1 MIRSEGAPAGWLL
14 ALDFGGTNLGAAC
27 FSSAAGGPL
36 KRLAQR
42 RISSPDGADAEGQLQ
57 EMFSLAGELLERL
70 AHEAGT
76 QPAILSVGAS
86 FGGAVDFASGCVRQ
100 GLHTG
105 GWDGFPLKD
114 RLEAHF
120 RLPAVVE
127 NDGNASALGESCYG
141 AAQGAGDVLYI
152 TVSTGVGGG
161 WVLGGKIWRGSQGL
175 AGEIGHTVI
184 MPEGPLC
191 ACGKRGCLER
201 LAAGPFLAQD
211 AREHLSQ
218 HPEDAALLVEMVGG
232 DLDLITAEHVSAAA
246 MQGDPFARA
255 LLERSARAVG
265 LAAGNAASLL
275 NPQFIIVGGGVTR
288 AGDIWWDALRQA
300 AQEAVFPGLEVEILP
315 AGLGEESPLWG
326 AAMLA
331 QEIHFPRK

>member
-1 MIRSEGAPAGWLL
+1 MIKAEGAPVGSLL

-36 KRLAQR
+36 ERLVQR

-57 EMFSLAGELLERL
+57 EMFSLTGELLERL

-76 QPAILSVGAS
+76 PSAILSVGAS

-120 RLPAVVE
+120 GLPAVVE

-141 AAQGAGDVLYI
+141 AAQGAGDLLYI

-161 WVLGGKIWRGSQGL
+161 RVLGGKIWRGSQGL

-184 MPEGPLC
+184 MPDGPLC

-246 MQGDPFARA
+246 MQGDPFARR
-255 LLERSARAVG
+255 LARAQRPRSG
-265 LAAGNAASLL
+265 SGGWQCGEPAEPAAHYCGWRRHPALVISGGTHCARQLNARYFLHWTWRSCQLDW
-275 NPQFIIVGGGVTR
+275 Q
-288 AGDIWWDALRQA
+288 
-300 AQEAVFPGLEVEILP
+300 
-315 AGLGEESPLWG
+315 ESPLWG

>member
-1 MIRSEGAPAGWLL
+1 VINSKGSPAGWVL

-27 FSSAAGGPL
+27 FSSAAGGAL
-36 KRLAQR
+36 NRLAQR
-42 RISSPDGADAEGQLQ
+42 RISSPKGADAEGQLQ
-57 EMFSLAGELLERL
+57 EMYSLASELLERFSY
-70 AHEAGT
+70 EAGT
-76 QPAILSVGAS
+76 PPSINSVGAS
-86 FGGAVDFASGCVRQ
+86 FGGPVDLVSGSVRQ

-120 RLPAVVE
+120 GLPAVVE

-141 AAQGAGDVLYI
+141 AAQGAGDLLYI

-175 AGEIGHTVI
+175 AGEIGHTVV
-184 MPEGPLC
+184 MPDGPLC
-191 ACGKRGCLER
+191 TCGKRGCLER

-232 DLDLITAEHVSAAA
+232 DMELITAEHISAAA
-246 MQGDPFARA
+246 MQGDPFART

-275 NPQFIIVGGGVTR
+275 NPQLIIVGGGVTR

-300 AQEAVFPGLEVEILP
+300 AQGAVFPGLAVEILP

-331 QEIHFPRK
+331 QELIFPRK